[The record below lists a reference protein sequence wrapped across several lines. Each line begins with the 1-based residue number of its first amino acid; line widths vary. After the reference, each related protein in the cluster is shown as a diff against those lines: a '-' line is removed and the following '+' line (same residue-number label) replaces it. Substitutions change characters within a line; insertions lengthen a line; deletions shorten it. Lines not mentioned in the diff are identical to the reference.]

1 MSLLTLGEVRYRGR
15 SQRFGMLP
23 EDRMR
28 HLYVIGKTGVGK
40 STLLLNLIAQDLSA
54 GRGLVVLDPHGSL
67 ADDVLALVPPRRAAD
82 VLLFDPA
89 DASHALSFNLFRAGR
104 RSHCD
109 PSLLVSQLIAVF
121 HKHWSEFWGP
131 RLEHILRNALFAVVC
146 HPAATLLLLYRFL
159 GDDELRA
166 RVLKHCRDPLVLH
179 YWQVEFNGYAK
190 GFRAEALSPVLNKL
204 GALLASPIMRRLFA
218 QERSRIDLTA
228 LVERRGILIAR
239 LSAGQI
245 GEDNAH
251 LLGALLFS
259 LLSLGAT
266 KRSKAEPPV
275 FVYADE
281 FQHFVTGSI
290 ATILSEARKYG
301 ISLCLAHQYLA
312 QLPEWL
318 LAAVLGN
325 VGTKLIFR
333 IGVDDAKRLEAECL
347 PEFDAQQLVATGKY
361 SAVVRMLARGQELR
375 PFRAGLFGAPSGVPD
390 RAAHLQRIRALS
402 RQRYSRPAGIVD
414 AHIKRLFHK

>member
-1 MSLLTLGEVRYRGR
+1 MSLLTIGEVRYRGK
-15 SQRFGMLP
+15 SQRFGILP
-23 EDRMR
+23 QDRMR

-40 STLLLNLIAQDLSA
+40 STLLLNLIAQDLRM

-67 ADDVLALVPPRRAAD
+67 ADEALALVPARRAAD

-89 DASHALSFNLFRAGR
+89 DPRSALSFNLFRAGR
-104 RSHCD
+104 AAHD
-109 PSLLVSQLIAVF
+109 NPPLLVSQLIAVF
-121 HKHWSEFWGP
+121 HKHWATFWGP
-131 RLEHILRNALFAVVC
+131 RLEHILRNALLAVVC

-159 GDDELRA
+159 GSDELRT
-166 RVLKHCRDPLVLH
+166 RVLKFCKDPMVLH

-190 GFRAEALSPVLNKL
+190 SFRAEALSPVLNKL
-204 GALLASPIMRRLFA
+204 GALLSSPTMRRLFA

-228 LVERRGILIAR
+228 LMERRGILIAR

-245 GEDNAH
+245 GDDNAH

-259 LLSLGAT
+259 LLFLSAT
-266 KRSKAEPPV
+266 KRGQSIPPV

-301 ISLCLAHQYLA
+301 VSLCLAHQYLA
-312 QLPEWL
+312 QLPDWL
-318 LAAVLGN
+318 LGAVLGN
-325 VGTKLIFR
+325 VGSKFLFR
-333 IGVDDAKRLEAECL
+333 IGVDDAKRLEAECA
-347 PEFDAQQLVATGKY
+347 PEFDALQLVSTGKY

-375 PFRAGLFGAPSGVPD
+375 PFRATLLDAPPVPPGAAERVEY
-390 RAAHLQRIRALS
+390 IRALS
-402 RQRYSRPAGIVD
+402 RQRYCRPVALVD
-414 AHIKRLFHK
+414 RHIQRLFKS